1 MVITDGLAIVAEF
14 FFPIQGLFPPY
25 HLSTESSIISL
36 FQVEN
41 KAGA

>member
-1 MVITDGLAIVAEF
+1 MVVADGLVIAAEF
-14 FFPIQGLFPPY
+14 FFPIQGLFPSY
-25 HLSTESSIISL
+25 HLSTEFSISL

>member
-1 MVITDGLAIVAEF
+1 MVADGLVIAAEF

-25 HLSTESSIISL
+25 HLSTEFSIISL